1 MGVFS
6 TSSLMTDH
14 IKTTVNN
21 RLGCLT
27 LDRPRALN
35 ALSLDMV
42 RAMTAV
48 LSAWRDDPA
57 IDAVVIRGSE
67 GRAFC
72 AGGDIRYFYQ
82 VATTTLLGGS
92 ATLEDFFT
100 EEYALNHLIH
110 FFPKP
115 YIAFMDGIVMGGGMG
130 ISQSGP
136 AQRMRIVTERT
147 RMAMPE
153 VNIGLFPDVGGSHF
167 LPRARGCSGIYL
179 GLTGHIIDGAQA
191 VHEGLADVLIAHEQ
205 LDALR
210 QRLASEPIDR
220 WRDTVAAFALPVPT
234 IAAAGASDP
243 HEHDAAIDRHFAL
256 PTVAAIMAS
265 LAQDASPFAQ
275 AALASMHKRS
285 PLMLC
290 VTLEQLQRGAGMSV
304 ADCLRMERSMV
315 RHCFEHSDVVEGIRA
330 AVIDKDDA
338 PRWNPVALEAV
349 QPEQVA
355 RFFTPVWP
363 DGAHPLRHLD

>member
-1 MGVFS
+1 
-6 TSSLMTDH
+6 MTEH
-14 IKTTVNN
+14 INTTVDN

-27 LDRPRALN
+27 IDRPRALN

-42 RAMTAV
+42 RAITAA
-48 LSAWRDDPA
+48 LTAWRDDPA
-57 IDAVVIRGSE
+57 IDAVIIRGSE

-82 VATTTLLGGS
+82 VATTTPLGGS

-100 EEYALNHLIH
+100 EEYVLNHLIH

-136 AQRMRIVTERT
+136 AQRMRVVTQRT
-147 RMAMPE
+147 KLAMPE

-167 LPRARGCSGIYL
+167 LPRARGCSGTYL
-179 GLTGHIIDGAQA
+179 GLTGHTIDGAQA
-191 VHEGLADVLIAHEQ
+191 VHDGLADVLVAHEQ
-205 LDALR
+205 LDALQ
-210 QRLASEPIDR
+210 QRLASEPVER
-220 WRDTVAAFALPVPT
+220 WRETVASFALPLPT
-234 IAAAGASDP
+234 AADIPDP
-243 HEHDAAIDRHFAL
+243 GEHDAAIDRHFAL
-256 PTVAAIMAS
+256 PNVNAIMAS
-265 LAQDASPFAQ
+265 LARDASPFAQ

-290 VTLEQLQRGAGMSV
+290 VTLEQLQRGANLSV

-338 PRWNPVALEAV
+338 PRWNPAALDAV

-355 RFFTPVWP
+355 RFFEPVWP
-363 DGAHPLRHLD
+363 AGAHPLRFLD